1 MAALSAPGRPEG
13 ALVKIV
19 RKTIFAAYM
28 TVCVVGLIFGPL
40 IVLHGYRA
48 WWLDAFDA
56 ALVFAVV
63 AGTISHY
70 RTDGRNG
77 HSEPVH

>member
-1 MAALSAPGRPEG
+1 M
-13 ALVKIV
+13 KII

-28 TVCVVGLIFGPL
+28 TVCIVALIFGPL

-48 WWLDAFDA
+48 WWLDLFDG

-63 AGTISHY
+63 GGTISHY
-70 RTDGRNG
+70 RTAGQSG